1 MKKRTRNLA
10 VTVCLFVFCLALSI
24 VLNFANQ
31 NAIKDTPTRKIN
43 YGNVSANAVS
53 VMDVKGVMKMTA
65 FNYLP
70 NEFSEL
76 DEIVSDKNDGGEPAR
91 RGTYRFYIDTLTLE
105 EWADSDSLDHLLETD
120 GNRHLTMYIP
130 PVYSACSVFVQYQNK
145 EYLGSID
152 RYNIEYYTNFSS
164 ASEFDDTITHKTAT
178 QPLFIDIPVSS
189 DSKYFKECIVTIDY
203 ESDNKNFVG
212 FSGEILIGEDAAVR
226 YAVTGNRSILLIGAI
241 VGAATLLFFLL
252 VCILKRSF
260 SFIPQLLF
268 AFAIFL
274 ALFSTYLLYGFT
286 AFPYLLLGIRRFS
299 MGFILVAAALYLP
312 KQIKKIPVLYITCA
326 AAPAAKIRGAF
337 PRFQRRSA
345 PLSRIK
351 PSTFFA
357 TASSSARRM
366 PPCLPKLSNAVT
378 SAA

>member
-31 NAIKDTPTRKIN
+31 NALKDTPTRKIN

-70 NEFSEL
+70 NEFAEL
-76 DEIVSDKNDGGEPAR
+76 DEIVSDENDGGEPAR

-130 PVYSACSVFVQYQNK
+130 PEYSACSVFVQYQNK

-164 ASEFDDTITHKTAT
+164 AKCLSTIPSRTRPRRNRCSSTSPSLRTAS
-178 QPLFIDIPVSS
+178 ISKNASS
-189 DSKYFKECIVTIDY
+189 
-203 ESDNKNFVG
+203 
-212 FSGEILIGEDAAVR
+212 R
-226 YAVTGNRSILLIGAI
+226 
-241 VGAATLLFFLL
+241 
-252 VCILKRSF
+252 
-260 SFIPQLLF
+260 
-268 AFAIFL
+268 
-274 ALFSTYLLYGFT
+274 
-286 AFPYLLLGIRRFS
+286 
-299 MGFILVAAALYLP
+299 
-312 KQIKKIPVLYITCA
+312 YITNRTTKTLWGFRA
-326 AAPAAKIRGAF
+326 
-337 PRFQRRSA
+337 RS
-345 PLSRIK
+345 
-351 PSTFFA
+351 
-357 TASSSARRM
+357 
-366 PPCLPKLSNAVT
+366 
-378 SAA
+378 